1 MILQEA
7 CFEPSRV
14 GHSPRL
20 LHSIRSKPRV
30 APPPP
35 LMVVRLAVCLA
46 RFVKMRVPQWREDV
60 LGWAAKQ
67 GYKETG
73 GGVWGE
79 LDGENAED
87 VTRPTRY
94 FVLTVGDKNR
104 LHVEVLGWYL
114 SLLCSHDAKQANW
127 LPE

>member
-1 MILQEA
+1 M
-7 CFEPSRV
+7 
-14 GHSPRL
+14 
-20 LHSIRSKPRV
+20 
-30 APPPP
+30 
-35 LMVVRLAVCLA
+35 
-46 RFVKMRVPQWREDV
+46 

-104 LHVEVLGWYL
+104 LHVEVLGGYL
-114 SLLCSHDAKQANW
+114 YLLCSHDAKQANW